1 MGSPSTSHTM
11 VMPALAAI
19 SVPMACKVA
28 FSHVL
33 VRFVARKALSAGTDT
48 AEMVPSMGHQEK
60 V

>member
-1 MGSPSTSHTM
+1 
-11 VMPALAAI
+11 MPALAAI

-33 VRFVARKALSAGTDT
+33 VRCVARKALSAGTDT